1 LDPSR
6 LPVPVR
12 DRLALVGYWTCPPGL
27 RDKMDGWDGLDER
40 DVAVAENDLNLMVSV
55 LAR

>member
-1 LDPSR
+1 MDPSR

-12 DRLALVGYWTCPPGL
+12 DRLALIGYWACPPGL
-27 RDKMDGWDGLDER
+27 RDRMDGWDELDER
-40 DVAVAENDLNLMVSV
+40 DVPVAENDLELLASV